1 MTARIDSLPPK
12 QRLSPGS
19 RPESNDD
26 EIYQKLLLAI
36 VEHQIMPGTRLP
48 EQELA
53 ETFGVNRPRVR
64 SVLQRLAQESVV
76 TIRRNRG
83 ATVAQL
89 SGKEARDVFAARRI
103 LEAGAAALVASRIT
117 VRKIRLLR
125 RLVEEER
132 EALKAGDRRR
142 SIMLSGEFHR
152 RLVRELD
159 NPRLNDFLHELVA
172 QTSLIIA
179 VYGGANQSSCRCQ
192 DHAEL
197 LDLLT
202 KRDGEAA
209 AASMSRHLESIEAN
223 LQLDITSEVR
233 PSLRDLVLGRGTQ

>member
-1 MTARIDSLPPK
+1 MTARIGSLRP
-12 QRLSPGS
+12 RLQESAGS
-19 RPESNDD
+19 RSVGNDD
-26 EIYQKLLLAI
+26 EIYQKMFLAI

-53 ETFGVNRPRVR
+53 ETFGVSRPRVR
-64 SVLQRLAQESVV
+64 SVLQRLAQESLV

-117 VRKIRLLR
+117 APKIRLLR

-132 EALKAGDRRR
+132 EASKAGDRRR
-142 SIMLSGEFHR
+142 SIVLSGEFHL

-179 VYGGANQSSCRCQ
+179 VYGGTNQSSCRCQ
-192 DHAEL
+192 DHGEL
-197 LDLLT
+197 LDLLA

-209 AASMSRHLESIEAN
+209 AASMSRHLESIEAS
-223 LQLDITSEVR
+223 LQLDIRSERR
-233 PSLRDLVLGRGTQ
+233 PSLRDLVLGTPAP